1 MKERYIMKDKTISI
15 DLTERDINWLYQAT
29 KKEYAYY
36 LKYYGNEKFDEF
48 TSQIFKIY
56 NKFHNLNKGKFFL
69 KEKELPQPFFN

>member
-1 MKERYIMKDKTISI
+1 MKARTNYMSNKTINVA
-15 DLTERDINWLYQAT
+15 LTENDINWLYQAT

-56 NKFHNLNKGKFFL
+56 NKFHNLNNGNYFL
-69 KEKELPQPFFN
+69 KLKDSKNNS